1 MSSSVDPVHRRINI
15 DPINIDQSTTDR
27 EDRGM
32 TTYVGAGEAARM
44 LGVTKPTLYA
54 YVSRG
59 VVGRTTAADG
69 RTSLYARHEIEQL
82 ADRTRTRR
90 DTSRATI
97 GVEISS
103 GITELQDEGVSYR
116 GHATDA
122 LSRSH
127 TFEQVSELLWTG
139 ELGADDCRWPVDRSA
154 LNRCRRVVD
163 AAGTDDPIVRLALSA
178 TTLSC
183 GSGDETGAEAARRLL
198 AIVPTL
204 LGGPLTGDVAT
215 RLASAWRRRP
225 SPQLVAAVSR
235 ALVLLADHELAT
247 STLAVRVACSVRC
260 DPYAALATGL
270 NVVGGPLHGSASTA
284 VAELLD
290 AALAGGAPQA
300 VSAVLSAGRRLPGFG
315 HSVYRNGDPRL
326 APLLELVRNLPAPE
340 RSRAVVDQVLAEA
353 GLRIGQHPNVDF
365 GLGALEFLGDLPRNC
380 SLFAVARIAGWA
392 AHYDEERGER
402 PVRYRGISTRR

>member
-1 MSSSVDPVHRRINI
+1 
-15 DPINIDQSTTDR
+15 
-27 EDRGM
+27 M

-82 ADRTRTRR
+82 AERTRTRR
-90 DTSRATI
+90 ETLRATI

-103 GITELQDEGVSYR
+103 GITELQDEGVTYR
-116 GHATDA
+116 GHPADE

-139 ELGADDCRWPVDRSA
+139 ELGDDDCRWPIDRPA
-154 LNRCRRVVD
+154 LNLCRRVVD
-163 AAGTDDPIVRLALSA
+163 SAGSSDPIVRLALSA
-178 TTLSC
+178 TALSASAPS
-183 GSGDETGAEAARRLL
+183 SGANPETGADAARRLL
-198 AIVPTL
+198 AIAPTL
-204 LGGPLTGDVAT
+204 LGGPLSGDIAT

-260 DPYAALATGL
+260 NPYAALAAGL

-284 VAELLD
+284 VAELFD
-290 AALAGGAPQA
+290 AAAVDGASHA

-326 APLLELVRNLPAPE
+326 APLLELVRRLPASE
-340 RSRAVVDQVLAEA
+340 RARRLVDEVLAEA

-365 GLGALEFLGDLPRNC
+365 GLGALEYLGELPRNC

-392 AHYDEERGER
+392 AHYDEERAER